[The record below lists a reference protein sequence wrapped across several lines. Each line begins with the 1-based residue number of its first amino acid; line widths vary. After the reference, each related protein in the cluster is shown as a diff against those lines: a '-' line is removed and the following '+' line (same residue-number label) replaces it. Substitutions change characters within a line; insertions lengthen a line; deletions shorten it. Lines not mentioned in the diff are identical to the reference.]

1 MIYCFHH
8 KKPYLNTVALIISSS
23 KESGYN
29 AQYTTSTSSTSVSFL
44 RSLQPSIFSIFSW
57 FLFPALVLFV
67 STNPRQYSP
76 SGNPFSFK
84 CSGLKLYF
92 SCASF
97 VSFTYEPPIIVYCS
111 SFHLNHSLKLL
122 IPVTIYIFPHNF
134 SNISSTAASTRSSAS
149 SLNDNARE
157 SSSTL
162 SSFDNKCG
170 LYLHISTAI

>member
-1 MIYCFHH
+1 MCIRDR
-8 KKPYLNTVALIISSS
+8 IISSS

-97 VSFTYEPPIIVYCS
+97 VSFTYEPPFFGS
-111 SFHLNHSLKLL
+111 SFPGT
-122 IPVTIYIFPHNF
+122 IPSHVLFRY
-134 SNISSTAASTRSSAS
+134 
-149 SLNDNARE
+149 D
-157 SSSTL
+157 TL
-162 SSFDNKCG
+162 PLPLTYAVPKQ
-170 LYLHISTAI
+170 